1 MSEDWKN
8 LSLEKKKVFLLILE
22 ISKHV
27 YIVC

>member
-8 LSLEKKKVFLLILE
+8 LSLEKKKVFLLSLE

-27 YIVC
+27 HIVC